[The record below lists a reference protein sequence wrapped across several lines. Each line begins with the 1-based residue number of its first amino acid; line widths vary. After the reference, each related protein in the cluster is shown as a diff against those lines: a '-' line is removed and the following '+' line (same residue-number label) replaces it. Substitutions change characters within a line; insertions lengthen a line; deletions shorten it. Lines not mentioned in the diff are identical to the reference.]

1 MSLAN
6 FMKARHLHS
15 DPAVRA
21 RAMDAIKDESI
32 LVLMACEDSDLE
44 IRHRAVDRL
53 TGVDALRS
61 VALEGQ
67 HLDARLK
74 ALAKIDDSQVLA
86 EIMRERKNP
95 DLMMAC
101 FEKIKDQKVL
111 EAIARDPAY
120 AVTARRIAIN
130 MFADQD
136 LLVDILKSVRA
147 PALRQAAADK
157 IEDPELRRV
166 AEEQARVEQGQP
178 DKNMDRIL
186 ERYDPE
192 VVAEMLGA
200 FRDSTAAVRGLGVI
214 LARGG
219 DAGERA
225 AEILGRFLLHAKP
238 EIRLEAVQQI
248 RPAAAAMVDDL
259 TELAEKDADPAVR
272 SALEELISDV
282 GDKPDA

>member
-1 MSLAN
+1 MDSLA
-6 FMKARHLHS
+6 
-15 DPAVRA
+15 DE
-21 RAMDAIKDESI
+21 AI
-32 LVLMACEDSDLE
+32 LLRMACEDPNLE

-53 TGVDALRS
+53 KGNNVLRS
-61 VALEGQ
+61 VAIEGQ

-74 ALAKIDDSQVLA
+74 AVARIDDATILA

-101 FEKIKDQKVL
+101 FEQIKDQQVL

-120 AVTARRIAIN
+120 NVTARRIAIN
-130 MFADQD
+130 MFADQE
-136 LLVDILKSVRA
+136 LLANILKSVRA
-147 PALRQAAADK
+147 PALRQAAAEK
-157 IEDPELRRV
+157 IEDHELRLE
-166 AEEQARVEQGQP
+166 AEKQARLEQTQP

-192 VVAEMLGA
+192 VVAEMLSA

-225 AEILGRFLLHAKP
+225 AELLGRFLLHAKP
-238 EIRLEAVQQI
+238 EIRLEAVTQM
-248 RPAAAAMVDDL
+248 RPVAASMADEL
-259 TELAEKDADPAVR
+259 TELAEMDPDPAVR
-272 SALEELISDV
+272 SALTKLICEAGS
-282 GDKPDA
+282 KPDA

>member
-6 FMKARHLHS
+6 FLRPRHLHS
-15 DPAVRA
+15 DPGVRA
-21 RAMDAIKDESI
+21 RAMDSLADEAI
-32 LVLMACEDSDLE
+32 LLRMACEDPDLE

-53 TGVDALRS
+53 KGNDALRR
-61 VALEGQ
+61 VAIEGQ

-74 ALAKIDDSQVLA
+74 AVARIDDATTLA

-101 FEKIKDQKVL
+101 FEQIKDQQVL

-120 AVTARRIAIN
+120 NVTARRIAIN
-130 MFADQD
+130 MFADQE
-136 LLVDILKSVRA
+136 LLADILKSVRA
-147 PALRQAAADK
+147 PALRQAAAEK
-157 IEDPELRRV
+157 IEDPELRRE
-166 AEEQARVEQGQP
+166 AEKQARLEQKQP

-186 ERYDPE
+186 EHYDPE

-225 AEILGRFLLHAKP
+225 AELLGRFLLHAKP
-238 EIRLEAVQQI
+238 EIRLEAVTQL
-248 RPAAAAMVDDL
+248 RPVAASMADEL
-259 TELAEKDADPAVR
+259 TELAEKDPDPAVR
-272 SALEELISDV
+272 SALTQLISET
-282 GDKPDA
+282 GSKPDA